1 MSEVKFIGWHGL
13 IVLFLY
19 AGFIVGMCIYL
30 TARKNVKSSMKN
42 FYLGSGGLGTLLL
55 FFTLYSTQYSGN
67 TVVGYAPKTYRMGY
81 AYFQSIPFFIMVIVG
96 YLIFAPRLHVL
107 AKRYNFVTPSD
118 WLQKRF
124 ESKAVTLVG
133 TLLMCYGLC
142 NYLLEQLIAMGHAIS
157 GLTAGVIPYFYGV
170 IFLVIIM
177 FIYEWLGGMKAV
189 AVADTINGI
198 ALMVGVISLMFLTVN
213 NLGSLVDAARY
224 IAENAPEK
232 IGVPVMETNIN
243 WLSIYV
249 LVGIG
254 AAVYPHAI
262 QRIYAA
268 KTEDIL
274 KKSLS
279 RMAWMPFITSG
290 MVFIIGLIGIKAL
303 PGLDKAQSEKL
314 VGLVANTVASKSAF
328 NYWLM
333 MILYTGIVGAI
344 MSTTDSVILSLSSLV
359 SNDLYGRFIKP
370 SATEKEKVFW
380 GKIIGIVLV
389 LLLLIIAWNPP
400 GTLYEIFV
408 LKFEI
413 LIQVAPAFLLGLYW
427 KKLSKTAVLCGMLT
441 GAVIASGMTFAGVST
456 VYGLHGGVLGLAI
469 NFVVCILISN
479 VFPVSKQSEERAAN
493 LIALEASRLK

>member
-1 MSEVKFIGWHGL
+1 MSEVNFVGWHGL
-13 IVLFLY
+13 IVLVIY
-19 AGFIVGMCIYL
+19 AVFIMGMCIYL
-30 TARKNVKSSMKN
+30 AARKNVKSSMKN
-42 FYLGSGGLGTLLL
+42 FYLGGGSLGAMLL
-55 FFTLYSTQYSGN
+55 FFTLYATQYSGN
-67 TVVGYAPKTYRMGY
+67 TVVGYAPKTYRLGY

-96 YLIFAPRLHVL
+96 YLLFAPRLHVL
-107 AKRYNFVTPSD
+107 AKRHNFVTPSD
-118 WLQKRF
+118 WLHKRF
-124 ESKAVTLVG
+124 ESKAVTLLG

-142 NYLLEQLIAMGHAIS
+142 NYLLEQLVAMGHAIS

-170 IFLVIIM
+170 IFLVVIM

-198 ALMVGVISLMFLTVN
+198 ALMIGVISLMFLTLSN
-213 NLGSLVDAARY
+213 FGSLGDAARY
-224 IAENAPEK
+224 IAESAPEK

-268 KTEDIL
+268 KSETTL
-274 KKSLS
+274 KNSLS

-290 MVFIIGLIGIKAL
+290 MVFIIGVIGIKAF
-303 PGLDKAQSEKL
+303 PGLEKAQSEEL
-314 VGLVANTVASKSAF
+314 VGMVANAIASRSVF
-328 NYWLM
+328 NYWVM
-333 MILYTGIVGAI
+333 MVLYAGIVGAI

-359 SNDLYGRFIKP
+359 SNDVYGRFIKP
-370 SATEKEKVFW
+370 TANEKEKVLW
-380 GKIIGIVLV
+380 GKVVGIIIV

-427 KKLSKTAVLCGMLT
+427 KRLNKTAVLIGMLA

-456 VYGLHGGVLGLAI
+456 LYGVHGGVLGLAI
-469 NFVVCILISN
+469 NFVVCILLSL
-479 VFPVSKQSEERAAN
+479 VLPVSKQDEEKAEKLIN
-493 LIALEASRLK
+493 LDAPKLN